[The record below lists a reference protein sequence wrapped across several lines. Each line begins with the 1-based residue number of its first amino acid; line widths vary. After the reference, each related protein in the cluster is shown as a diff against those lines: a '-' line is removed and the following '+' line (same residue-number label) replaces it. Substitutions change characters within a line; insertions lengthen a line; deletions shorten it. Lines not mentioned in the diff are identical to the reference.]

1 MGVSVEEKPRAR
13 AGAGVWVQLSLLQ
26 RSWPEVSDLPLSRRP
41 GSLTRQ
47 FSFDWL
53 DFVLEMGS
61 HYVALDGPE
70 IAM

>member
-1 MGVSVEEKPRAR
+1 MGVSVEEKARAR
-13 AGAGVWVQLSLLQ
+13 TGAGVWVQLSLLQ

-53 DFVLEMGS
+53 DFVFEMGS